1 MNDENVM
8 SEELAFHEVEKW
20 ADENCINIYV
30 KNKDGETALDA
41 AVQWLTKAIMMGTLI
56 LNDENEF
63 EYTVSNKSPNGYA
76 GEKLIFKEPNG
87 GAYMAM
93 DKFKDQEGVHKTLAV
108 ASAITGKDIPWFGK
122 ISNFDYKICATI
134 ASFFIAG

>member
-1 MNDENVM
+1 MSDENVM
-8 SEELAFHEVEKW
+8 TEELAFHEVERW

-41 AVQWLTKAIMMGTLI
+41 AVQWLTKAIMKGTLI